1 MFSQQELEARV
12 AQANKQFVSGEEV
25 LNAPPDPNAKSP
37 EVAQIGSGKKV
48 QPWVPIDLYQHNQ
61 RKATA
66 MNRKEFPKGSRA
78 LVMAATKAIIE
89 GEGGKG
95 GLALAKKRA
104 QGDSESYLASGDKER
119 AEIAARQ
126 YMEEKFLPAVEMVI
140 EYTSPDE
147 LLNCKEA
154 LAAFDELAAG
164 PGSMSGYTAAYVR
177 QAYEKLLGQKRGGSD
192 PTVTEEMR
200 RIRALVGS
208 DEIRTAIG
216 LAQRLKKQIDNGEH
230 QASPEDYAV
239 IGRVVAYAN

>member
-1 MFSQQELEARV
+1 MFSQKELEARV
-12 AQANKQFVSGEEV
+12 ARANNQFVTGEEV
-25 LNAPPDPNAKSP
+25 LNAPPDPNATSP
-37 EVAQIGSGKKV
+37 EAVKLGSGDKV
-48 QPWVPIDLYQHNQ
+48 QPWVPIDIYRHNQ

-78 LVMAATKAIIE
+78 LVMAIVKTIIE

-95 GLALAKKRA
+95 GLALARKRA
-104 QGDSESYLASGDKER
+104 EGDSESYLASGDRQR

-126 YMEEKFLPAVEMVI
+126 YMEEKLLPAIELVI

-154 LAAFDELAAG
+154 LAALDSMAVG

-177 QAYEKLLGQKRGGSD
+177 EAYGNLLGQKRGESD
-192 PTVTEEMR
+192 PTVVEAMR
-200 RIRALVGS
+200 RIRALS
-208 DEIRTAIG
+208 ANDEIRTAIG
-216 LAQRLKKQIDNGEH
+216 MAQRLKQQIDNGEH

-239 IGRVVAYAN
+239 IGRVVSYAN